1 MDANHGG
8 YGTGHLPLAGAI
20 LCCTSIA
27 PEQRAKLAAVG
38 AQMGATIKLDLTSD
52 VTHLI
57 VGSTDSAKYRYVAKS
72 RDDVKVLSPAWLEA
86 LREVWMAGDDI
97 VDMAALEDEHRMP
110 TLAGLKI
117 CLTGFDNPEQRK
129 SIQETVDANGAE
141 YHGDLTK
148 SVTHLIAA
156 APSGKKYEHALNWRM
171 KIVSLEWLHQS
182 LERGMVL
189 DEALYNPT
197 MPVEERG
204 KGAWDRKL
212 PASPA
217 LGKRPRDAEPSQAL
231 NPFRRKL
238 RRSASTKVG
247 SQSDAFWAGVTAPS
261 FERQLDEDEWTE
273 DTVTKPDSTRTSTRT
288 HTPAASISDNHA
300 LTEAQLDDHADSH
313 EPSLPPQSN
322 GASQRDGIFECRIV
336 CTHGFDAEKTSIL
349 RQHLESNGA
358 HVMRADHLNNASSE
372 DLRRGYFVI
381 PHDVEVDLTALP
393 ERAGSH
399 LSLVTNWWV
408 ERCLYGKRL
417 VDPTDD
423 VLSRPF
429 EKLSISGFSGLTINS
444 TGFSGIELL
453 HVTKVVT
460 LMGASY
466 DEQLSAKTSVV
477 ICNPPIV
484 NTPKLKFATDKRIPA
499 VHTRWLWDCLRSGRL
514 QSYVEYQVNRPA
526 PPHPQK
532 TKQKPQLQDSALT
545 APFSEEESL
554 ELRQKKHQP
563 TKIVTKPKRQQRL
576 QQPGALALAQSADAA
591 PASMTG
597 SVTNFN
603 NDANNTAYDGDES
616 ATHGLDGA
624 GSYSLKETSAN
635 FLRRPSTGSNTSQSF
650 ARPRSSSAES
660 LIAPAPRKPK
670 LGQSNTAPDCVVP
683 DPEPDSVIPAD
694 AEPPDP
700 QEASKAK
707 ESIKEPE
714 PEEKDYSSILAQLRA
729 NRKAAPTSVDQAPG
743 KSRQRRQLGRATST
757 RSNASAGD
765 DSGNL
770 MAEEED
776 ENTVLVEEYQPSQE
790 LGWDSPGAAK
800 AREQMIRRLGGT
812 VQDKSVAVEGIG
824 VVKDVGGTTG
834 RASRKRRG

>member
-1 MDANHGG
+1 MDANDVG
-8 YGTGHLPLAGAI
+8 YGTAQLPLAGAI

-27 PEQRAKLAAVG
+27 PEQRAKLAAIG

-72 RDDVKVLSPAWLEA
+72 RDDVKVLSPEWLEA

-97 VDMAALEDEHRMP
+97 LDMAALEKEYRMP

-129 SIQETVDANGAE
+129 RIQETVDANGAE

-156 APSGKKYEHALNWRM
+156 APSGKKYEHALNWRT
-171 KIVSLEWLHQS
+171 KIVALEWLDQS

-197 MPVEERG
+197 MPVQERG
-204 KGAWDRKL
+204 NGAWDRKL

-217 LGKRPRDAEPSQAL
+217 LGKRTRDAERSQAL

-247 SQSDAFWAGVTAPS
+247 SQSDAFWAGITAPS

-273 DTVTKPDSTRTSTRT
+273 DVATKPDSTRTSTRT
-288 HTPAASISDNHA
+288 HTPAASIHDNDT

-313 EPSLPPQSN
+313 EQHLPPQPN
-322 GASQRDGIFECRIV
+322 DASQHDGIFEGRVV
-336 CTHGFDAEKTSIL
+336 CTHGFDVEKTNIL

-358 HVMRADHLNNASSE
+358 HVMRVADLNNASSE

-399 LSLVTNWWV
+399 LNLVTNWWV

-417 VDPTDD
+417 VDPASD

-429 EKLSISGFSGLTINS
+429 QKLSISGFSGLTINS

-453 HVTKVVT
+453 HVTKIVT

-477 ICNPPIV
+477 ICNPPTV

-499 VHTRWLWDCLRSGRL
+499 VHARWLWDCLSSSRL
-514 QSYVEYQVNRPA
+514 QSYAEYQLNTPA
-526 PPHPQK
+526 PPQPQK
-532 TKQKPQLQDSALT
+532 AKQRSEPQDSAPT
-545 APFSEEESL
+545 APSPEEESL
-554 ELRQKKHQP
+554 ELRQKKQQP
-563 TKIVTKPKRQQRL
+563 TKIVTKPQRQQRL
-576 QQPGALALAQSADAA
+576 QRPGALALAQSANTA
-591 PASMTG
+591 PASATE
-597 SVTNFN
+597 SVANA
-603 NDANNTAYDGDES
+603 NDDADNVTHDDES
-616 ATHGLDGA
+616 AIHGLDGA
-624 GSYSLKETSAN
+624 ASYPLQETSAN
-635 FLRRPSTGSNTSQSF
+635 SPRRPSTSSNASKPFS
-650 ARPRSSSAES
+650 RPRSSSAES
-660 LIAPAPRKPK
+660 LIAPAPRKSK

-683 DPEPDSVIPAD
+683 DPEPDSVIPAGT
-694 AEPPDP
+694 EPPAP
-700 QEASKAK
+700 QEAPKTK
-707 ESIKEPE
+707 ESIKEPK

-729 NRKAAPTSVDQAPG
+729 NRKTAPTSVDQAPG
-743 KSRQRRQLGRATST
+743 KTRQRRQLGRATST

-765 DSGNL
+765 SSGNPPI
-770 MAEEED
+770 EEEN
-776 ENTVLVEEYQPSQE
+776 ESTVLVEEYQPSQE

-800 AREQMIRRLGGT
+800 AREQMIRKLGGT

-824 VVKDVGGTTG
+824 VVKDVGGATG
-834 RASRKRRG
+834 RAVRKRRG

>member
-1 MDANHGG
+1 MDAHDGG
-8 YGTGHLPLAGAI
+8 YGAGQLPLAGAI

-27 PEQRAKLAAVG
+27 PEQRAKLAAIG

-72 RDDVKVLSPAWLEA
+72 REDVKVLSPEWLEA
-86 LREVWMAGDDI
+86 LREVWMTGDDDL
-97 VDMAALEDEHRMP
+97 DMAALEKEYRMP

-117 CLTGFDNPEQRK
+117 CLTGFDNPDQRK
-129 SIQETVDANGAE
+129 TIQESVDANGAE

-171 KIVSLEWLHQS
+171 KIVSLEWLEQS

-204 KGAWDRKL
+204 QGAWDRKL

-217 LGKRPRDAEPSQAL
+217 IGKRTRDAEPSQAL

-238 RRSASTKVG
+238 RRSASTK
-247 SQSDAFWAGVTAPS
+247 
-261 FERQLDEDEWTE
+261 
-273 DTVTKPDSTRTSTRT
+273 
-288 HTPAASISDNHA
+288 
-300 LTEAQLDDHADSH
+300 
-313 EPSLPPQSN
+313 
-322 GASQRDGIFECRIV
+322 
-336 CTHGFDAEKTSIL
+336 TSIL

-358 HVMRADHLNNASSE
+358 HVIHATDLNNAPSD

-381 PHDVEVDLTALP
+381 PHDVEVDSAALP
-393 ERAGSH
+393 GRAGEH
-399 LSLVTNWWV
+399 MNLATNWWV

-417 VDPTDD
+417 VDPSVD

-477 ICNPPIV
+477 ICNPPTI

-499 VHTRWLWDCLRSGRL
+499 VHATWLWDCLRSGRL
-514 QSYVEYQVNRPA
+514 QSYAEYQLNKPA
-526 PPHPQK
+526 PPQPQK
-532 TKQKPQLQDSALT
+532 PKQRPQPQDDVPTALLST
-545 APFSEEESL
+545 EESL
-554 ELRQKKHQP
+554 ELRQKKQQP
-563 TKIVTKPKRQQRL
+563 TNAVKTSLHPQQR
-576 QQPGALALAQSADAA
+576 GTLALTAPADAT
-591 PASMTG
+591 PASTTDEADT
-597 SVTNFN
+597 SN
-603 NDANNTAYDGDES
+603 NDTNGLNYDDDES
-616 ATHGLDGA
+616 VIPGLDGA
-624 GSYSLKETSAN
+624 GSHPLQETSAN
-635 FLRRPSTGSNTSQSF
+635 PPRRPSTSPHASKSF
-650 ARPRSSSAES
+650 SRPRSSSAES
-660 LIAPAPRKPK
+660 LIAPAPRKSK
-670 LGQSNTAPDCVVP
+670 AGQIPDPVVP
-683 DPEPDSVIPAD
+683 VPEPDSVIPAD
-694 AEPPDP
+694 TEPVP
-700 QEASKAK
+700 QEAPKEKEIIKAK
-707 ESIKEPE
+707 GPE
-714 PEEKDYSSILAQLRA
+714 EEKDYSSILAQMRA
-729 NRKAAPTSVDQAPG
+729 NRKTVPTSVEQAPG
-743 KSRQRRQLGRATST
+743 KTRKRRQLGRATST

-765 DSGNL
+765 SSGNIL
-770 MAEEED
+770 AGEEEEE

-800 AREQMIRRLGGT
+800 AREQMIKKLGGT
-812 VQDKSVAVEGIG
+812 MQEKSVAVEGIG
-824 VVKDVGGTTG
+824 VVKDVGGNTTG
-834 RASRKRRG
+834 RSGRKRRG

>member
-1 MDANHGG
+1 MDANANNGG
-8 YGTGHLPLAGAI
+8 YGTAQLPLAGAI

-27 PEQRAKLAAVG
+27 PEQRAKLASIG

-72 RDDVKVLSPAWLEA
+72 RDDVKVLAPEWLEA
-86 LREVWMAGDDI
+86 LREVWMAGDD
-97 VDMAALEDEHRMP
+97 VLDMAALEHEYRMP

-171 KIVSLEWLHQS
+171 KIVALEWLHQS

-197 MPVEERG
+197 MPVQERG

-217 LGKRPRDAEPSQAL
+217 LGKRTRDAETSQAL

-247 SQSDAFWAGVTAPS
+247 SQSDAFWAGITAPS

-273 DTVTKPDSTRTSTRT
+273 DIATKPESTHASTRT
-288 HTPAASISDNHA
+288 HTPAASVNANDT
-300 LTEAQLDDHADSH
+300 LTEAQLDDHADNH
-313 EPSLPPQSN
+313 DQSLPPQSN
-322 GASQRDGIFECRIV
+322 DVSQYDGIFEGRVV
-336 CTHGFDAEKTSIL
+336 CTHGFDVDKTSIL

-358 HVMRADHLNNASSE
+358 QVIRVADLNNASFD
-372 DLRRGYFVI
+372 DLRRGYLVI
-381 PHDVEVDLTALP
+381 PHDVEVDLTVLP
-393 ERAGSH
+393 ERAGAH
-399 LSLVTNWWV
+399 LNLVTNWWV

-417 VDPTDD
+417 VDPAGD

-429 EKLSISGFSGLTINS
+429 KKLSISGFSGLTINS

-453 HVTKVVT
+453 HVTKIVT

-477 ICNPPIV
+477 ICNPPTV

-499 VHTRWLWDCLRSGRL
+499 VHARWLWDCVSSGRL
-514 QSYVEYQVNRPA
+514 QAYAEYQLNKPA
-526 PPHPQK
+526 PPQPQK
-532 TKQKPQLQDSALT
+532 AKERAQLQDSAPT

-554 ELRQKKHQP
+554 ELRQKKQQP
-563 TKIVTKPKRQQRL
+563 TKIVAKPQHQQRP
-576 QQPGALALAQSADAA
+576 QRPGALALAQSAKTT
-591 PASMTG
+591 PASATD
-597 SVTNFN
+597 SVTNAIG
-603 NDANNTAYDGDES
+603 DDDES
-616 ATHGLDGA
+616 AIHGMDGA
-624 GSYSLKETSAN
+624 GSYPLQETSAN
-635 FLRRPSTGSNTSQSF
+635 SPRRPSTSSNAPNPFSR
-650 ARPRSSSAES
+650 ARSSSAES
-660 LIAPAPRKPK
+660 LIAPAPRKSK
-670 LGQSNTAPDCVVP
+670 LGQSNTAPDCVVA
-683 DPEPDSVIPAD
+683 DPEPDSVIPA
-694 AEPPDP
+694 ATEPPAP
-700 QEASKAK
+700 QEAPKAK
-707 ESIKEPE
+707 ESIKEPRS
-714 PEEKDYSSILAQLRA
+714 EEKDYSSILAQLRA

-743 KSRQRRQLGRATST
+743 KTRQRRQLGRATST
-757 RSNASAGD
+757 RSNTSAGD
-765 DSGNL
+765 SSGNVP
-770 MAEEED
+770 AEEEN
-776 ENTVLVEEYQPSQE
+776 ESTVLVEEYQPSQE

-800 AREQMIRRLGGT
+800 AREQMIRKLGGT

-824 VVKDVGGTTG
+824 VVKDVGGATG
-834 RASRKRRG
+834 RAGRKRRG

>member
-1 MDANHGG
+1 MEAM
-8 YGTGHLPLAGAI
+8 
-20 LCCTSIA
+20 
-27 PEQRAKLAAVG
+27 AKLAAIG

-72 RDDVKVLSPAWLEA
+72 REDVKVLSPEWLEA
-86 LREVWMAGDDI
+86 LREVWMTGDDDL
-97 VDMAALEDEHRMP
+97 DMAALEKEYRMP

-117 CLTGFDNPEQRK
+117 CLTGFDNPDQRK
-129 SIQETVDANGAE
+129 TIQESVDANGAE

-171 KIVSLEWLHQS
+171 KIVSLEWLEQS

-204 KGAWDRKL
+204 QGAWDRKM

-217 LGKRPRDAEPSQAL
+217 IGKRTRDAEPSQAL

-247 SQSDAFWAGVTAPS
+247 SQSDAFWAGITAPS
-261 FERQLDEDEWTE
+261 FERPIDEDEWTE
-273 DTVTKPDSTRTSTRT
+273 EIVTKPDRR
-288 HTPAASISDNHA
+288 
-300 LTEAQLDDHADSH
+300 L
-313 EPSLPPQSN
+313 
-322 GASQRDGIFECRIV
+322 
-336 CTHGFDAEKTSIL
+336 TSIL

-358 HVMRADHLNNASSE
+358 HVIHATDLNNAPSD

-381 PHDVEVDLTALP
+381 PHDVEVDSAALP
-393 ERAGSH
+393 GRAGEH
-399 LSLVTNWWV
+399 INLATNWWV

-417 VDPTDD
+417 VDPSDD

-477 ICNPPIV
+477 ICNPPTI

-499 VHTRWLWDCLRSGRL
+499 VHAAWLWDCLRSGRL
-514 QSYVEYQVNRPA
+514 QSYAEYQLNKPA
-526 PPHPQK
+526 PPQPQK
-532 TKQKPQLQDSALT
+532 PKQRPQPQDDVPTALLST
-545 APFSEEESL
+545 EESL
-554 ELRQKKHQP
+554 ELRQKKQQP
-563 TKIVTKPKRQQRL
+563 TNAVKTSLHPQQR
-576 QQPGALALAQSADAA
+576 GTLALTAPADAT
-591 PASMTG
+591 PASTTDEADT
-597 SVTNFN
+597 SN
-603 NDANNTAYDGDES
+603 NDTNGLNYDDDES
-616 ATHGLDGA
+616 VIPGLDGA
-624 GSYSLKETSAN
+624 GSHPLQETSAN
-635 FLRRPSTGSNTSQSF
+635 SPRRPSTSPHASKSF
-650 ARPRSSSAES
+650 SRPRSSSAES
-660 LIAPAPRKPK
+660 LIAPAPRKSK
-670 LGQSNTAPDCVVP
+670 AGQIPDPVVP
-683 DPEPDSVIPAD
+683 VPEPDSVIPAD
-694 AEPPDP
+694 TESVP
-700 QEASKAK
+700 QEAPKEKETIKAK
-707 ESIKEPE
+707 G
-714 PEEKDYSSILAQLRA
+714 PEEGKDYSSILAQMRA
-729 NRKAAPTSVDQAPG
+729 NRKTVPTSVDQAPG
-743 KSRQRRQLGRATST
+743 KTRKRRQLGRATST

-765 DSGNL
+765 SSGNIL
-770 MAEEED
+770 AGEEEEE

-800 AREQMIRRLGGT
+800 AREQMIKKLGGT
-812 VQDKSVAVEGIG
+812 MQEKSVAVEGIG
-824 VVKDVGGTTG
+824 VVKDVGGNTTG
-834 RASRKRRG
+834 RAGRKRRG

>member
-1 MDANHGG
+1 MDAHDGG
-8 YGTGHLPLAGAI
+8 YGAGQLPLAGAI

-27 PEQRAKLAAVG
+27 PEQRAKLAAIG

-72 RDDVKVLSPAWLEA
+72 REDVKVLSPEWLEA
-86 LREVWMAGDDI
+86 LREVWMTGDDDL
-97 VDMAALEDEHRMP
+97 DMAALEKEYRMP

-117 CLTGFDNPEQRK
+117 CLTGFDNPDQRK
-129 SIQETVDANGAE
+129 TIQESVDANGAE

-171 KIVSLEWLHQS
+171 KIVSLEWLEQS

-204 KGAWDRKL
+204 QGAWDRKM

-217 LGKRPRDAEPSQAL
+217 IGKRTRDAEPSQAL

-247 SQSDAFWAGVTAPS
+247 SQSDAFWAGITAPS
-261 FERQLDEDEWTE
+261 FERPIDEDEWTE
-273 DTVTKPDSTRTSTRT
+273 E
-288 HTPAASISDNHA
+288 I
-300 LTEAQLDDHADSH
+300 
-313 EPSLPPQSN
+313 
-322 GASQRDGIFECRIV
+322 
-336 CTHGFDAEKTSIL
+336 TSIL

-358 HVMRADHLNNASSE
+358 HVIHATDLNNAPSD

-381 PHDVEVDLTALP
+381 PHDVEVDSAALP
-393 ERAGSH
+393 GRAGEH
-399 LSLVTNWWV
+399 MNLATNWWV

-417 VDPTDD
+417 VDPSDD

-477 ICNPPIV
+477 ICNPPTI

-499 VHTRWLWDCLRSGRL
+499 VHATWLWDCLRSGRL
-514 QSYVEYQVNRPA
+514 QSYAEYQLNKPA
-526 PPHPQK
+526 PPQPQK
-532 TKQKPQLQDSALT
+532 PKQRPQPQDDVPTALLST
-545 APFSEEESL
+545 EESL
-554 ELRQKKHQP
+554 ELRQKKQQP
-563 TKIVTKPKRQQRL
+563 TNAVKTSLHPQQR
-576 QQPGALALAQSADAA
+576 GTLALTAPADAT
-591 PASMTG
+591 PASTTDEADT
-597 SVTNFN
+597 SN
-603 NDANNTAYDGDES
+603 NDTNGLNYDDDES
-616 ATHGLDGA
+616 VIPGLDGA
-624 GSYSLKETSAN
+624 GSHPLQETSAN
-635 FLRRPSTGSNTSQSF
+635 SPRRPSTSPHTSKSF
-650 ARPRSSSAES
+650 SRPRSSSAES
-660 LIAPAPRKPK
+660 LIAPAPRKSK
-670 LGQSNTAPDCVVP
+670 AGQIPDPVVP
-683 DPEPDSVIPAD
+683 VPDPDSVIPAD
-694 AEPPDP
+694 TEPVP
-700 QEASKAK
+700 QEAPKEKETIKAK
-707 ESIKEPE
+707 GPE
-714 PEEKDYSSILAQLRA
+714 EEKDYSSILAQMRA
-729 NRKAAPTSVDQAPG
+729 NRKTVPTSVEQAPG
-743 KSRQRRQLGRATST
+743 KTRKRRQLGRATST

-765 DSGNL
+765 SSGNIL
-770 MAEEED
+770 VGEEEEE
-776 ENTVLVEEYQPSQE
+776 ENTVLMEEYQPSQE

-800 AREQMIRRLGGT
+800 AREQMIKKLGGT
-812 VQDKSVAVEGIG
+812 MQEKSVAVEGIG
-824 VVKDVGGTTG
+824 VVKDVGGNTTG
-834 RASRKRRG
+834 RAGRKRRG

>member
-1 MDANHGG
+1 MDANDVG
-8 YGTGHLPLAGAI
+8 YGTAQLPLAGAI

-27 PEQRAKLAAVG
+27 PEQRAKLAAIG

-72 RDDVKVLSPAWLEA
+72 RDDVKVLSPEWLEA

-97 VDMAALEDEHRMP
+97 LDMAALEKEYRMP

-129 SIQETVDANGAE
+129 RIQETVDANGAE

-156 APSGKKYEHALNWRM
+156 APSGKK
-171 KIVSLEWLHQS
+171 
-182 LERGMVL
+182 GMVL

-197 MPVEERG
+197 MPVQERG
-204 KGAWDRKL
+204 NGAWDRKL

-217 LGKRPRDAEPSQAL
+217 LGKRTRDAERSQAL

-247 SQSDAFWAGVTAPS
+247 SQSDAFWAGITAPS

-273 DTVTKPDSTRTSTRT
+273 DVATKPDIMNNICHHNPTTR
-288 HTPAASISDNHA
+288 PNMM
-300 LTEAQLDDHADSH
+300 EF
-313 EPSLPPQSN
+313 
-322 GASQRDGIFECRIV
+322 FEGRVV
-336 CTHGFDAEKTSIL
+336 CTHGFDVEKTNIL

-358 HVMRADHLNNASSE
+358 HVMRVADLNNASSE

-399 LSLVTNWWV
+399 LNLVTNWWV

-417 VDPTDD
+417 VDPASD

-429 EKLSISGFSGLTINS
+429 QKLSISGFSGLTINS

-453 HVTKVVT
+453 HVTKIVT

-477 ICNPPIV
+477 ICNPPTV

-499 VHTRWLWDCLRSGRL
+499 VHARWLWDCLSSSRL
-514 QSYVEYQVNRPA
+514 QSYAEYQLNTPA
-526 PPHPQK
+526 PPQPQK
-532 TKQKPQLQDSALT
+532 AKQRSEPQDSAPT
-545 APFSEEESL
+545 APSPEEESL
-554 ELRQKKHQP
+554 ELRQKKQQP
-563 TKIVTKPKRQQRL
+563 TKIVTKPQRQQRL
-576 QQPGALALAQSADAA
+576 QRPGALALAQSANTA
-591 PASMTG
+591 PASATE
-597 SVTNFN
+597 SVANA
-603 NDANNTAYDGDES
+603 NDDADNVTHDDEKPAPTPTS
-616 ATHGLDGA
+616 SINIFERFKTILTTPELIRRVTHSSRTPQVKAWYRTA
-624 GSYSLKETSAN
+624 GS
-635 FLRRPSTGSNTSQSF
+635 TG
-650 ARPRSSSAES
+650 
-660 LIAPAPRKPK
+660 APK
-670 LGQSNTAPDCVVP
+670 T
-683 DPEPDSVIPAD
+683 
-694 AEPPDP
+694 
-700 QEASKAK
+700 K
-707 ESIKEPE
+707 ESIKEPK

-729 NRKAAPTSVDQAPG
+729 NRKTAPTSVDQAPG
-743 KSRQRRQLGRATST
+743 KTRQRRQLGRATST

-765 DSGNL
+765 SSGNPPI
-770 MAEEED
+770 EEEN
-776 ENTVLVEEYQPSQE
+776 ESTVLVEEYQPSQE

-800 AREQMIRRLGGT
+800 AREQMIRKLGGT
-812 VQDKSVAVEGIG
+812 VQE
-824 VVKDVGGTTG
+824 
-834 RASRKRRG
+834 